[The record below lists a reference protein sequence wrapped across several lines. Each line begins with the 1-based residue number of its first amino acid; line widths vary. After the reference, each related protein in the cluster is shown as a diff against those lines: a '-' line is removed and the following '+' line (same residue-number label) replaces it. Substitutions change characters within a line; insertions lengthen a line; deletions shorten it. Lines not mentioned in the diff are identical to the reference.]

1 MVHQTVSQS
10 TQNADDMTDT
20 HGIKSSQEPLHLES
34 SWQKKWDIKSFLKR
48 NTFVL
53 LTVGAIATGVGV
65 GIALRSSSMTLTD
78 KKYFTFPGEL
88 LLRMLQCL
96 ILPLITSSVITVV
109 LIQPGR
115 TPRVTAAPSSGERKP
130 MPTVDAFLD
139 LIRNMFPS
147 NVVTACFEQYKT
159 AYSKNATVEG
169 IYLTQATESN
179 NKAPIPG
186 AISGVNILGLITLC
200 IAFGL
205 VLGRM
210 EDDGKPLRDFFKCL
224 NQATMHLI
232 SVAIWFT
239 PVGIFFLVG
248 GQILIIND
256 VGGVG
261 RQLVMY
267 FVTVIVGLAIH
278 SLVTIPIIY
287 IVVTRKNP
295 LRLFVGIVNA
305 LTTALGTSSSLVTL
319 PVTIRCLEDNLNL
332 DQRVT
337 RVILPI
343 SSALTLEGTAL
354 YEAVAA
360 IFIAQIYSVHLDA
373 AEIVIISITAT
384 VAAIGGAGI
393 PNGGMV
399 TATLVLSSVGLPLEG
414 ITYVIAVDWILDR
427 LRTVTNVISDSVGV
441 AVVHHLCRSELE
453 ACGPIEQHLVEED
466 KESPSTRGS
475 NCLSNDD

>member
-1 MVHQTVSQS
+1 
-10 TQNADDMTDT
+10 
-20 HGIKSSQEPLHLES
+20 
-34 SWQKKWDIKSFLKR
+34 
-48 NTFVL
+48 
-53 LTVGAIATGVGV
+53 
-65 GIALRSSSMTLTD
+65 MTLTD

-96 ILPLITSSVITVV
+96 ILPLITSSVITGLSSVKSRTPGRLGPWALCYFATTSVIAVLTGIVIVV